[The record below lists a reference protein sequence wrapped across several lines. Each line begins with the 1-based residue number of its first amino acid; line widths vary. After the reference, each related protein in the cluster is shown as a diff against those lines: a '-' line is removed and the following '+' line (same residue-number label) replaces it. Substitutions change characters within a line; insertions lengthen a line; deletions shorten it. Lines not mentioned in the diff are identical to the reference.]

1 MQNDEKFLVI
11 EQYRVYSEAKDSFI
25 ARNFQTNRFYLVLSL
40 VLFLLL
46 YVFYA
51 LTPSVGPIVVGS
63 VIGMAVCVMWWL
75 NLDSY
80 QFLIKIKYSKV
91 LEEMEGLLPFSPYKR
106 EYEAFQEAKKN
117 KKAIVFSDF
126 QKFLTIIL
134 FCIYLVIFSNGI
146 SSLLL
151 NMIKLY

>member
-1 MQNDEKFLVI
+1 
-11 EQYRVYSEAKDSFI
+11 
-25 ARNFQTNRFYLVLSL
+25 
-40 VLFLLL
+40 
-46 YVFYA
+46 
-51 LTPSVGPIVVGS
+51 
-63 VIGMAVCVMWWL
+63 
-75 NLDSY
+75 
-80 QFLIKIKYSKV
+80 
-91 LEEMEGLLPFSPYKR
+91 MEGLLPFSPYKR